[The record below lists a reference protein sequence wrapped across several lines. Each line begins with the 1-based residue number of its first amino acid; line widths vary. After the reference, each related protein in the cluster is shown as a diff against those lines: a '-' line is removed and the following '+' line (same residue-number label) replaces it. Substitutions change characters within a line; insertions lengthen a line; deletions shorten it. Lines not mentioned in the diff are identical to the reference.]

1 MQRQMT
7 SKEVRY
13 VNIVNRSRQIN
24 LNPIIARFANVKRKL
39 TAAQIRICLIN
50 GAYVYAIGENGQK
63 TQLNLSNYNVLN
75 IPDPVITTKE
85 ETKKEIINESP
96 VVENQ
101 PEAPDIDD
109 ETLVQ

>member
-24 LNPIIARFANVKRKL
+24 LSPIIARFANVKRKL

-50 GAYVYAIGENGQK
+50 GAYVYAIGDNGQK
-63 TQLNLSNYNVLN
+63 TQLNLSNYNILN
-75 IPDPVITTKE
+75 IPDPVKE
-85 ETKKEIINESP
+85 ENKKEIVKESP
-96 VVENQ
+96 VVETQ

>member
-50 GAYVYAIGENGQK
+50 GAYVYAIGDNGQK
-63 TQLNLSNYNVLN
+63 TQLNLSNYNILN
-75 IPDPVITTKE
+75 IPDPVITKE
-85 ETKKEIINESP
+85 ETKKEIINESL